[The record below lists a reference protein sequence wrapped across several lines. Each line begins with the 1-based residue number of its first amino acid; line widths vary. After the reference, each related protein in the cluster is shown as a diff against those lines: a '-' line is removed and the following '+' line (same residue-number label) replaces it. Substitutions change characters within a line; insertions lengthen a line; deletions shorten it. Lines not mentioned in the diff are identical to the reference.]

1 MKRTITSLT
10 DRRNRPSFIGRKLGR
25 VARHTALAIL
35 FSGSCGRRGPIGR
48 PARTGAPDPP
58 QHPLLVTVPGLCA
71 MGAHFEFIGAGATV
85 RVPSSH
91 CASSAPAMR
100 AVV

>member
-35 FSGSCGRRGPIGR
+35 LVLAAVGVRSAVQPE
-48 PARTGAPDPP
+48 PA
-58 QHPLLVTVPGLCA
+58 HPTHPNTPLVTVPGLCA

-100 AVV
+100 AV